1 MKICIPHSKPT
12 LNSHDAALVAKV
24 VHSGHVS
31 EGSQVLKFERA
42 FARYQGQ
49 KGAVAVNS
57 GTAALHLAL
66 VALGVGK
73 GDEVIIPSYVCTAL
87 LNAVLYVQARPRV
100 VDVYFED
107 GNISTE
113 SVRKNI
119 TRKAKALIVPH
130 MFGQPADMKDLL
142 GFGVPVIEDCA
153 QAVGASYENKKVGS
167 FGAAG
172 VFSFYATKMMTT
184 GEGGMV
190 VSDHRGLLK
199 RVRDEHNYDHKKEY
213 HIRYNYKMTDI
224 QAALGRAQLERLPK
238 MLHRR
243 RQIADRYATA
253 LSSDKIQLPPRVKG
267 KESAFFRYVLK
278 VPRNRER
285 VIRYLKAK
293 GIYAAAPVFNPIHVY
308 LKKKSFPNTDR
319 LMREAVSIP
328 IYPSLTEREVNYIAA
343 NVRAAV
349 KKFC

>member
-1 MKICIPHSKPT
+1 MKMHIPHSRPT
-12 LNSHDAALVAKV
+12 LNSHDADLVDRV
-24 VHSGHVS
+24 VHSGYVS
-31 EGSQVLKFERA
+31 EGPQVLEFERA

-49 KGAVAVNS
+49 KGAVAVHS

-100 VDVYFED
+100 VDVHFED

-113 SVRKNI
+113 AIQKNI
-119 TRKAKALIVPH
+119 TKKVKALIVPH
-130 MFGQPADMKDLL
+130 MFGQPADIADLM
-142 GFGVPVIEDCA
+142 GFGVPVVEDCA
-153 QAVGASYENKKVGS
+153 QAIGASYENKKVGN
-167 FGAAG
+167 FGAAA

-190 VSDHRGLLK
+190 TSGQGGVLN

-238 MLHRR
+238 MIHHR
-243 RQIADRYATA
+243 RQIADHYTA
-253 LSSDKIQLPPRVKG
+253 AFSSAKIQLPPRVKG
-267 KESAFFRYVLK
+267 KDPVFFRYVIK
-278 VPRNRER
+278 VPHNRER
-285 VIRYLKAK
+285 IIRYLKTK
-293 GIYAAAPVFNPIHVY
+293 GIGAAAPVFNPIHVY
-308 LKKKSFPNTDR
+308 LKKKGFPHTER

-328 IYPSLTEREVNYIAA
+328 IYPSLTDREADYVAV